1 MSANALAVLTLAER
15 LEEITRKADKVA
27 RFMAHKFKA
36 QAAEDAGIAR
46 VSIQALWLE
55 WKVEAE
61 RKKFTPVEWD
71 PSNAHWV
78 YDSARDCFDW
88 SGFRPA
94 DDFCAIA
101 PDVSPGMVRQ
111 YGWMNSQGAVL
122 IEAGWLLPDSVQ
134 CAAPPKPV
142 DRA

>member
-1 MSANALAVLTLAER
+1 MTANALVILTLAER

-27 RFMAHKFKA
+27 RFMVHKFKA
-36 QAAEDAGIAR
+36 QAAQDAGVAR
-46 VSIQALWLE
+46 VSIQARWLE
-55 WKVEAE
+55 WKVAAE
-61 RKKFTPVEWD
+61 RVKFTPVEWD

-88 SGFRPA
+88 
-94 DDFCAIA
+94 
-101 PDVSPGMVRQ
+101 PGTGLWIVR
-111 YGWMNSQGAVL
+111 GKEKRRRGVAS
-122 IEAGWLLPDSVQ
+122 LLAFVASR

>member
-1 MSANALAVLTLAER
+1 MSANALAILTLAER

-27 RFMAHKFKA
+27 RFTVHKCKA
-36 QAAEDAGIAR
+36 QAAEDAGVAR
-46 VSIQALWLE
+46 VSIQARWLE

-78 YDSARDCFDW
+78 YDKDRDAFDW

-94 DDFCAIA
+94 DDFCAT
-101 PDVSPGMVRQ
+101 
-111 YGWMNSQGAVL
+111 
-122 IEAGWLLPDSVQ
+122 
-134 CAAPPKPV
+134 
-142 DRA
+142 